1 MIRRYIIWRNNHAY
15 DERLRRIVDRA
26 NAAGYGTS
34 TLRFFQ
40 RRGYCP
46 CRNRDWSREAL
57 VAPGRVRGGEYG
69 PAATVDDG
77 QAQAERDRPTRPGG
91 LVRGCRAALAAGQ
104 ANNDRARAGRSS
116 SPIQNDHSGHVANS
130 RPTSR

>member
-15 DERLRRIVDRA
+15 DERLRRIVDRQTLPVMA
-26 NAAGYGTS
+26 LARCASSSAEVTVHAATATGPARPWS
-34 TLRFFQ
+34 LRAA
-40 RRGYCP
+40 
-46 CRNRDWSREAL
+46 SRW
-57 VAPGRVRGGEYG
+57 RYG

>member
-1 MIRRYIIWRNNHAY
+1 MIRRYIFWRNDHAY

-26 NAAGYGTS
+26 TLPVAALARCASSSAEVAVHAATATGP
-34 TLRFFQ
+34 
-40 RRGYCP
+40 RG
-46 CRNRDWSREAL
+46 
-57 VAPGRVRGGEYG
+57 PGRSGPRTRWRVR
-69 PAATVDDG
+69 PRRHSRRW

-91 LVRGCRAALAAGQ
+91 LVRGCRAALAAGP

-116 SPIQNDHSGHVANS
+116 SPMQNDHSGHVANS